1 MKAPWDFHVRFNMIV
16 LITYVA
22 IQLFLA
28 LASVKGAGFLGIVL
42 YIVSLIV
49 LFTTFGFLK
58 SPASTYKVELPP
70 EAQDQ
75 DKEEAS

>member
-16 LITYVA
+16 LVTYVA

-28 LASVKGAGFLGIVL
+28 LTSRNGAGFVGLVL
-42 YIVSLIV
+42 YIVSIIV
-49 LFTTFGFLK
+49 LFTAFGYLK
-58 SPASTYKVELPP
+58 SPASTYQVVDPQSEP
-70 EAQDQ
+70 EQ